1 MEYNLIIKC
10 LENEHLPLVNVA
22 FPITHNLSNIKWDT
36 VIEKAKT
43 LSVTKNSKN
52 TIQDI
57 TIQTPYYKE
66 IYKNIPI
73 INIMSLQ
80 CDTCGKLYRVNIPSN
95 L

>member
-1 MEYNLIIKC
+1 MEYNSIIKC
-10 LENEHLPLVNVA
+10 LEKEHLPLANVA

-36 VIEKAKT
+36 VIEKTKT

-52 TIQDI
+52 IVQYI

-66 IYKNIPI
+66 IYNNIPI

-80 CDTCGKLYRVNIPSN
+80 CDTCGKQYRLNIPSN